1 MRQELNILFITYSAY
16 TVLQDSP
23 WITRAMWVGLS
34 ILILKFTPEYSRQL
48 IMAILTWN
56 VIDAFMNISKNE
68 GDNKCTSIV
77 SILKNA
83 LTGEKVLEQNL
94 KEKESMSSF
103 SQPPMDELIPPRD
116 STSTQPSMVVQ

>member
-1 MRQELNILFITYSAY
+1 MRQELNILVITYSAY

-23 WITRAMWVGLS
+23 WITRGLWIGIS
-34 ILILKFTPEYSRQL
+34 ILILKFMPEYSRQL

-83 LTGEKVLEQNL
+83 LTGDKVSEQNL
-94 KEKESMSSF
+94 KEKELMLSS
-103 SQPPMDELIPPRD
+103 SQPLTEELIPPQD

>member
-16 TVLQDSP
+16 TILHDSP

-103 SQPPMDELIPPRD
+103 SQPQMDELIPPQD
-116 STSTQPSMVVQ
+116 LTSTQPSMDVQ